1 LEEAGCVRGR
11 FVELVHVKSTA
22 TPVNSQLLELG
33 HQVRDR
39 DANWTNSKQLELKK
53 KTKTNQTDT
62 LRKKGRQSY
71 EDRKSSDPRSGVM
84 GEWLWNLCLAN
95 LKMTIVL

>member
-22 TPVNSQLLELG
+22 TPVSSQLLELG

-39 DANWTNSKQLELKK
+39 DANWTNNKQLELKK
-53 KTKTNQTDT
+53 KNQNKPNGYAQ
-62 LRKKGRQSY
+62 KKGRQSY
-71 EDRKSSDPRSGVM
+71 EDRQSSDPRSGVT

>member
-22 TPVNSQLLELG
+22 TPVSSQLLELG

-39 DANWTNSKQLELKK
+39 DANWTNNKQLELKK

-71 EDRKSSDPRSGVM
+71 EDRQSSDPRSGVM

>member
-39 DANWTNSKQLELKK
+39 DANWTNNKQLELKK
-53 KTKTNQTDT
+53 KPKQTK
-62 LRKKGRQSY
+62 RIRSEKKDVNPTKIGSHLTQDQ
-71 EDRKSSDPRSGVM
+71 E
-84 GEWLWNLCLAN
+84 
-95 LKMTIVL
+95 

>member
-39 DANWTNSKQLELKK
+39 DANWTNNKQLELKK

-62 LRKKGRQSY
+62 LRKKTVINKDVNPTKIGSHLTQDQ
-71 EDRKSSDPRSGVM
+71 E
-84 GEWLWNLCLAN
+84 
-95 LKMTIVL
+95 

>member
-22 TPVNSQLLELG
+22 TPVSSQLLELG

-39 DANWTNSKQLELKK
+39 DANWTNNKQLELKK

-62 LRKKGRQSY
+62 LRKKDVNPTKIGSHLTQDQ
-71 EDRKSSDPRSGVM
+71 E
-84 GEWLWNLCLAN
+84 
-95 LKMTIVL
+95 